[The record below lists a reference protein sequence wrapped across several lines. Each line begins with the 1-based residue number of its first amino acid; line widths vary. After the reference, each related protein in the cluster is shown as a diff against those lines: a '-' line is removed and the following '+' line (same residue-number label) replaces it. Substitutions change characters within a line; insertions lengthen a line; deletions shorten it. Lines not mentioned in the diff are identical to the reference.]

1 MKYALFV
8 LGMNSHRGRWLF
20 SFSGSNII
28 EVERGWASVIS
39 GTTALTG
46 GVITLGLAG
55 IVKSLEDLRRL
66 WAAGVE
72 RP

>member
-8 LGMNSHRGRWLF
+8 LGMILIVVGGYF
-20 SFSGSNII
+20 VFSGSNII
-28 EVERGWASVIS
+28 EVERGWTSVIA

-55 IVKSLEDLRRL
+55 VVKSSRRF
-66 WAAGVE
+66 AASLGSG
-72 RP
+72 R